1 MTQNPAIQSE
11 THVPPVFSMP
21 FTTVSS
27 TYRAE
32 AGLHINSNR
41 CGVCMHFA
49 TFPPHLDLPWFYPL
63 AELAEGSACLVH
75 VAEHYKSLPGDV
87 LTSQGFLYI
96 LTQGRRIGHIL
107 IVLWNLPTQD
117 HMAATV
123 HLAIRRGLE
132 VSVCVRCKTLRRGG
146 SVSESSFSFA
156 NFGSTSRLRKANE
169 HQRFHSNKQM
179 KAKHPPDYAHG
190 HDLSGTCE
198 ITASLMAP
206 PTLSK

>member
-1 MTQNPAIQSE
+1 
-11 THVPPVFSMP
+11 MP

-27 TYRAE
+27 TCRAE
-32 AGLHINSNR
+32 AELNVNSNR
-41 CGVCMHFA
+41 CGVCMHFV
-49 TFPPHLDLPWFYPL
+49 TFPPHLDLSWFYPL
-63 AELAEGSACLVH
+63 AELTEGSACLVH

-107 IVLWNLPTQD
+107 IVLRNLPTQD

-132 VSVCVRCKTLRRGG
+132 VSECQMQNAQKRRKRFRIQ
-146 SVSESSFSFA
+146 S
-156 NFGSTSRLRKANE
+156 FGSTSRLRKANE
-169 HQRFHSNKQM
+169 HQKFHSNKEM
-179 KAKHPPDYAHG
+179 KKKHPPDCAHG
-190 HDLSGTCE
+190 HNLSSTCE